1 MEKKTVR
8 VSKVQ
13 SNTKKWISDWF
24 VSDPFDMTFF
34 VMVLI
39 VLAIGLIMLFSASY
53 AYAWYDEG
61 DSFFYI
67 KRQAVF
73 AAIGFAA
80 MLFISK
86 LDFKK
91 FKKFVFLI
99 YAVAIVLLIAVLVVG
114 VGDGVEKR
122 WIYVGF
128 NLQPS
133 EIAKLAVI
141 MMLAMFLSTNQKSL
155 KKPVQGILFPVAIIG
170 LPALLILMEPHL
182 SGTILV
188 LVVGVAMMIVAGCHL
203 GWIGGLTAVGGAG
216 LVGVALSVPYMKS
229 RVDIFLNPGSDP
241 QGAGYQI
248 LQSLYAIGSGGLTG
262 QGIGQSRQ
270 KYLYVSMPQNDCIF
284 SIVAEELGFI
294 GCLIILGL
302 FVFLIYK
309 GFMIALRCPDRFG
322 SLMVFGIMTR
332 LAVQVLLNMAVVT
345 NSIPV
350 TGIALPFFSSGG
362 TALVMQMVEM
372 GIVLSVSRQSRT
384 MKV

>member
-8 VSKVQ
+8 ITTVK
-13 SNTKKWISDWF
+13 SNKKKWMSEWF
-24 VSDPFDMTFF
+24 VSDPFDMSFF
-34 VMVLI
+34 VLVLI

-53 AYAWYDEG
+53 AYAWYDQG

-67 KRQAVF
+67 RRQTFF
-73 AAIGFAA
+73 AMFGFAL
-80 MLFISK
+80 MMVISK
-86 LDFKK
+86 VDYQKIKRFAL
-91 FKKFVFLI
+91 LI
-99 YAVAIVLLIAVLVVG
+99 YAVAIVLLVLVLLIG
-114 VGDGVEKR
+114 TGDGVEKR

-141 MMLAMFLSTNQKSL
+141 VMLALFLSANHKFL
-155 KKPVQGILFPVAIIG
+155 KKPVRGILIPVIIIG
-170 LPALLILMEPHL
+170 IPAALILAEPHL

-188 LVVGVAMMIVAGCHL
+188 LVVGVAMMIVAGCNM
-203 GWIGGLTAVGGAG
+203 GWIGALSAVGGAG
-216 LVGVALSVPYMKS
+216 LVAVAMAVPYMKS
-229 RVDIFLNPGSDP
+229 RIDIYLNPGSDP

-270 KYLYVSMPQNDCIF
+270 KYLYVSMPQNDFIF

-294 GCLIILGL
+294 GCLIILAL

-322 SLMVFGIMTR
+322 SLLVFGITTR

-372 GIVLSVSRQSRT
+372 GIVLSVSRKSRT
-384 MKV
+384 LKV

>member
-8 VSKVQ
+8 MTAVK
-13 SNTKKWISDWF
+13 SNKKTWLSEWF
-24 VSDPFDMTFF
+24 VSDPFDMSFF
-34 VMVLI
+34 VLVLI
-39 VLAIGLIMLFSASY
+39 ILAIGLIMLFSASY
-53 AYAWYDEG
+53 AYAWYDQG
-61 DSFFYI
+61 DSFYYI
-67 KRQAVF
+67 KRQSFF
-73 AAIGFAA
+73 AILGFIA
-80 MLFISK
+80 MLVISK
-86 LDFKK
+86 IDYEKIKK
-91 FKKFVFLI
+91 FALPIYGLAAFL
-99 YAVAIVLLIAVLVVG
+99 LVLVLFVG
-114 VGDGVEKR
+114 AGDGVEKR

-141 MMLAMFLSTNQKSL
+141 IMLALFLSSNHKYL
-155 KKPVQGILFPVAIIG
+155 KQPVRGILIPVIIIG
-170 LPALLILMEPHL
+170 IPAGLILLEPHL

-188 LVVGVAMMIVAGCHL
+188 LAVGVAMMIVAGCNM
-203 GWIGGLTAVGGAG
+203 GWIGGLAAVGGVG
-216 LVGVALSVPYMKS
+216 LAGVAMAVPYMKS
-229 RVDIFLNPGSDP
+229 RIDVFLNPGSDP

-270 KYLYVSMPQNDCIF
+270 KYLYVSMPQNDFIF

-294 GCLIILGL
+294 GCLIILAV
-302 FVFLIYK
+302 FVLLIYK
-309 GFMIALRCPDRFG
+309 GFAIAMRCHDRFG
-322 SLMVFGIMTR
+322 SLMVFGITTR

-372 GIVLSVSRQSRT
+372 GIVLAVSRKSRT
-384 MKV
+384 LKV

>member
-8 VSKVQ
+8 IATVK
-13 SNTKKWISDWF
+13 SNKKKWLSDWF
-24 VSDPFDMTFF
+24 VSDPFDMSFF
-34 VMVLI
+34 VLVLI
-39 VLAIGLIMLFSASY
+39 ILAVGLIMLFSASY
-53 AYAWYDEG
+53 AYAWYDQG

-67 KRQAVF
+67 KRQSMF
-73 AAIGFAA
+73 AALGFAA

-86 LDFKK
+86 IDYEKIKK
-91 FKKFVFLI
+91 FALPI
-99 YAVAIVLLIAVLVVG
+99 YGVAAILLILVLFIG
-114 VGDGVEKR
+114 VGEGVEKR

-141 MMLAMFLSTNQKSL
+141 IMLALFLSANHKYL
-155 KKPVQGILFPVAIIG
+155 KKPVRGILIPVIIIG
-170 LPALLILMEPHL
+170 IPAGLILLEPHL

-188 LVVGVAMMIVAGCHL
+188 LAVGVAMMIVAGCNM
-203 GWIGGLTAVGGAG
+203 GWIGALSAVGGAG
-216 LVGVALSVPYMKS
+216 LVAVAMTVPYMKS

-270 KYLYVSMPQNDCIF
+270 KYLYVSMPQNDFIF

-294 GCLIILGL
+294 GCLIILAI
-302 FVFLIYK
+302 FVLLIYK
-309 GFMIALRCPDRFG
+309 GFAIAMRCHDRFG
-322 SLMVFGIMTR
+322 SLMVFGITTR
-332 LAVQVLLNMAVVT
+332 LAVQVLLNMAVIT

-362 TALVMQMVEM
+362 TALVMQMIEM
-372 GIVLSVSRQSRT
+372 GIVLAVSRKSRV